1 MHDTITCVPAAAVGL
16 LPPPFLLPQV
26 FGRVWDSTLPSHREP
41 LSKLVKLWNGH
52 LAPDV
57 LARLQARMAAGQQQA
72 PAAPP
77 VLQQSRPQQQQQ
89 QHAQPLPLPVQ
100 QQPVQ
105 HPPQQPQVLQ
115 QPQFLQPPP
124 GSILLP
130 GQPLM
135 GGFPVMQPMQPA
147 PAQQPGIIVV
157 MGPNGQLVPVGQAPP
172 QPQLVVQPQPMQAIP
187 QHMVPGGLPPL
198 SPAHPSWQ
206 PQQQQPLRPMQ
217 PPHHQQQQPMVRR
230 SPGYPASPAM
240 MQASPHHSSG
250 RSPHHRPGTS
260 PQHLSAPGSG
270 ARSGSP
276 SQQQADSIAVSL
288 SSLLQG
294 LTKHTYL
301 NDPALKTTTFDPAF
315 MKVLCV
321 WTAVLCCADPF
332 VCPAGQWGQ
341 LAAVGGVGQ
350 QQQAVCMHVRGGAWG
365 WVGGSSG
372 NVRSLHAVVV

>member
-1 MHDTITCVPAAAVGL
+1 MHDAIICVPAAAAGL
-16 LPPPFLLPQV
+16 LPPPPFLLPQV

-77 VLQQSRPQQQQQ
+77 VLQQSRPQQQQ
-89 QHAQPLPLPVQ
+89 HAQPLPLPIQ

-105 HPPQQPQVLQ
+105 HPPQQQQVLQ

-172 QPQLVVQPQPMQAIP
+172 QPQIVMQQQPMQAIP
-187 QHMVPGGLPPL
+187 QHMVPGGLPPV

-276 SQQQADSIAVSL
+276 SQQQADSIAASL

-315 MKVLCV
+315 IKVLSVDCC
-321 WTAVLCCADPF
+321 AVLTPSCVLQGSGGSCGRG
-332 VCPAGQWGQ
+332 V
-341 LAAVGGVGQ
+341 AARRQ
-350 QQQAVCMHVRGGAWG
+350 QQQHAACMHVQGGF
-365 WVGGSSG
+365 VGRRRCQS
-372 NVRSLHAVVV
+372 R